1 MTSESELIAR
11 FDSGILELLGHLVRA
26 HPDHALNVLI
36 ETGRLEAVTCP
47 RCVGQRR
54 VYSDDWT
61 STEPCPGCDGEGTRH
76 DVFRLTKG
84 AE

>member
-1 MTSESELIAR
+1 MATRDIDGYEQ
-11 FDSGILELLGHLVRA
+11 HLA
-26 HPDHALNVLI
+26 DLATAWIQDHPDHALNALI